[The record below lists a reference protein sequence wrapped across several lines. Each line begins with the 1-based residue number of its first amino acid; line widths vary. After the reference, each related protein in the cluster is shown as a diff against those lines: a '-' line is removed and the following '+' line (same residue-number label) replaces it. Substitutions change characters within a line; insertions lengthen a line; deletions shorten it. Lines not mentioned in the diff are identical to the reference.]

1 MADRNVVNT
10 ATLDT
15 LRTTY
20 NSTAA
25 DVGDIA
31 SVTGASGVI
40 ASATDIVEAIVAMNT
55 EVTGIKTGATTFESQ
70 ITFEGSTDDAYETT
84 LAVTDPTADR
94 TITFPDASGT
104 LVITDATQTL
114 TNKTLTSPTI
124 NAGTLSGA
132 FTGTADLTGLVL
144 SGASPLVFEGATANA
159 YETTLTITDPTADRV
174 ITIPNAT
181 DTLVGKATTDTL
193 TNKSYDLGGTGNV
206 MTGSLAEF
214 NSALQSDSFVSLTG
228 SETLTNKTLTSPT
241 INGGTFSGSFTGT
254 QDLTGLVMSGA
265 SPLVFEGATDD
276 AYETT
281 LAFTDPTADR
291 TITIPNATD
300 TLVGKATTDTLTN
313 KTIDLDSNTLTGSLA
328 EFNSALQSATFV
340 SLTGSETLTNKTLT
354 SPTINGGTFS
364 GTFTGTQNLSGVVM
378 SGSSPLV
385 FEGATDDAYETTLA
399 FTDPTADRTI
409 TFFNATD
416 TLVGKATTD
425 TFTNK
430 SIDLDSNTLT
440 GSLAEFNSALQ
451 SDSFVSLTGSETL
464 TNKTLT
470 APTITSGVLNTGVSG
485 SAVLDEDN
493 MSSNSATK
501 VATQQSIKAYV
512 DAQITAQ
519 DLDFAGDS
527 GTGSIDLDS
536 QTFTITGGTGI
547 DTSISGQTV
556 TIAIDN
562 TIVTKTGTQT
572 LTNKTLTSPTLNSPT
587 ITNLTATALNLT
599 DSSIVFEGATADAY
613 ETTLT
618 VVDPTADRTITIPN
632 ETGTLITSA
641 SAATNAF
648 SVALAAAL
656 G

>member
-1 MADRNVVNT
+1 MADRNVANT

-31 SVTGASGVI
+31 NVTGASGVI
-40 ASATDIVEAIVAMNT
+40 GAATDIVEAITLMNT
-55 EVTGIKTGATTFESQ
+55 EVTGIKDGTTTFASSIAFEGATA
-70 ITFEGSTDDAYETT
+70 DAHETT

-104 LVITDATQTL
+104 VVTTTASQTL

-124 NAGTLSGA
+124 NAGTFSGT
-132 FTGTADLTGLVL
+132 FTGTMDATSLVL
-144 SGASPLVFEGATANA
+144 SGASPLVFEGASADA
-159 YETTLTITDPTADRV
+159 HETTLGIVDPTADRTV
-174 ITIPNAT
+174 SLPNAT

-193 TNKSYDLGGTGNV
+193 TNKTIDLDSNTF
-206 MTGSLAEF
+206 TGSLAEF

-265 SPLVFEGATDD
+265 SPLVFEGATAD
-276 AYETT
+276 AH
-281 LAFTDPTADR
+281 
-291 TITIPNATD
+291 
-300 TLVGKATTDTLTN
+300 
-313 KTIDLDSNTLTGSLA
+313 
-328 EFNSALQSATFV
+328 
-340 SLTGSETLTNKTLT
+340 
-354 SPTINGGTFS
+354 
-364 GTFTGTQNLSGVVM
+364 
-378 SGSSPLV
+378 
-385 FEGATDDAYETTLA
+385 ETTLA

-425 TFTNK
+425 TLTNK
-430 SIDLDSNTLT
+430 SIDLENNTLT

-451 SDSFVSLTGSETL
+451 SNSFTSLTGSETL

-470 APTITSGVLNTGVSG
+470 TPTLTSAVLNTGVSG

-493 MSSNSATK
+493 MASDSATK
-501 VATQQSIKAYV
+501 LATQQSIKAYV
-512 DAQITAQ
+512 DSTVTQE
-519 DLDFAGDS
+519 DLDIAADS
-527 GTGSIDLDS
+527 GSNIAIDLDGE
-536 QTFTITGGTGI
+536 TLTLAGGTGI
-547 DTSISGQTV
+547 TSTTGTNSV
-556 TIAIDN
+556 TFAIDS
-562 TIVTKTGTQT
+562 TVATLTGSQT
-572 LTNKTLTSPTLNSPT
+572 LTNKTLTSPTINSPT
-587 ITNLTATALNLT
+587 ITSLTATALNLT
-599 DSSIVFEGATADAY
+599 DASIIFEGATADAH

-618 VVDPTADRTITIPN
+618 VTDPTADRTITIPN

-648 SVALAAAL
+648 SIALATAL

>member
-25 DVGDIA
+25 DVGEIADI
-31 SVTGASGVI
+31 TGASGVI
-40 ASATDIVEAIVAMNT
+40 GAATDIVEAITLMNT
-55 EVTGIKTGATTFESQ
+55 EVTGIKTGATTFASQ
-70 ITFEGSTDDAYETT
+70 IVFEGSTDDAHETT

-104 LVITDATQTL
+104 VVTTTATQTL

-124 NAGTLSGA
+124 NAGTFSGT
-132 FTGTADLTGLVL
+132 FTGTMDATSLVL
-144 SGASPLVFEGATANA
+144 SGASPLVFEGASADA
-159 YETTLTITDPTADRV
+159 HETTLGIVDPTADRTV
-174 ITIPNAT
+174 SLPNAT
-181 DTLVGKATTDTL
+181 DTLVGKATTDTF
-193 TNKSYDLGGTGNV
+193 TNKTIDLDSNTF
-206 MTGSLAEF
+206 TGSLAEF

-265 SPLVFEGATDD
+265 SPLVFEGATAD
-276 AYETT
+276 AH
-281 LAFTDPTADR
+281 
-291 TITIPNATD
+291 
-300 TLVGKATTDTLTN
+300 
-313 KTIDLDSNTLTGSLA
+313 
-328 EFNSALQSATFV
+328 
-340 SLTGSETLTNKTLT
+340 
-354 SPTINGGTFS
+354 
-364 GTFTGTQNLSGVVM
+364 
-378 SGSSPLV
+378 
-385 FEGATDDAYETTLA
+385 ETTLA

-425 TFTNK
+425 TLTNK
-430 SIDLDSNTLT
+430 SIDLENNTLT

-451 SDSFVSLTGSETL
+451 SNSFTSLTGSETL

-470 APTITSGVLNTGVSG
+470 TPTLTSAVLNTGVSG
-485 SAVLDEDN
+485 SAVLDEDDMN
-493 MSSNSATK
+493 SNSATK
-501 VATQQSIKAYV
+501 LATQQSIKAYV
-512 DAQITAQ
+512 DATVTA
-519 DLDFAGDS
+519 DDVDISGDS
-527 GTGSIDLDS
+527 GTIDVDLDS
-536 QTFTITGGTGI
+536 ETLTLAGGTGLA
-547 DTSISGQTV
+547 SVASGTTV
-556 TIAIDN
+556 TFNIDS
-562 TIVTKTGTQT
+562 TVATLTGSQT
-572 LTNKTLTSPTLNSPT
+572 LTNKTLTSPTINSPT
-587 ITNLTATALNLT
+587 ITTLTATALNLT
-599 DSSIVFEGATADAY
+599 DASIIFEGATADAH

-618 VVDPTADRTITIPN
+618 VTDPTADRTITIPN

-648 SVALAAAL
+648 SIALATAL

>member
-1 MADRNVVNT
+1 MADRNVANT

-31 SVTGASGVI
+31 NVTGASGVI
-40 ASATDIVEAIVAMNT
+40 GAATDIVEAITLMNT
-55 EVTGIKTGATTFESQ
+55 EVTGIKTGATTFASQ
-70 ITFEGSTDDAYETT
+70 IVFEGSTDDAYETT

-104 LVITDATQTL
+104 VVTTTASQTL

-124 NAGTLSGA
+124 NAGTFSGT
-132 FTGTADLTGLVL
+132 FTGTMDATSLVL
-144 SGASPLVFEGATANA
+144 SGASPLVFEGASADA
-159 YETTLTITDPTADRV
+159 HETTLGIVDPTADRTV
-174 ITIPNAT
+174 SLPNAT

-193 TNKSYDLGGTGNV
+193 TNKTIDLDSNTF
-206 MTGSLAEF
+206 TGSLAEF

-265 SPLVFEGATDD
+265 SPLVFEGAT
-276 AYETT
+276 A
-281 LAFTDPTADR
+281 
-291 TITIPNATD
+291 
-300 TLVGKATTDTLTN
+300 
-313 KTIDLDSNTLTGSLA
+313 
-328 EFNSALQSATFV
+328 
-340 SLTGSETLTNKTLT
+340 
-354 SPTINGGTFS
+354 
-364 GTFTGTQNLSGVVM
+364 
-378 SGSSPLV
+378 
-385 FEGATDDAYETTLA
+385 DAYETTLA

-425 TFTNK
+425 TLTNK
-430 SIDLDSNTLT
+430 SIDLENNTLT

-451 SDSFVSLTGSETL
+451 SNSFTSLTGSETL

-470 APTITSGVLNTGVSG
+470 TPTLTSAVLNTGVSG

-493 MSSNSATK
+493 MASDSATK
-501 VATQQSIKAYV
+501 LATQQSIKAYV
-512 DAQITAQ
+512 DSTVTQE
-519 DLDFAGDS
+519 DLDIAADS
-527 GTGSIDLDS
+527 GSNIAIDLDGE
-536 QTFTITGGTGI
+536 TLTLAGGTGI
-547 DTSISGQTV
+547 TSTTGTNSVTFAIDSTV
-556 TIAIDN
+556 T
-562 TIVTKTGTQT
+562 TLTGTQT
-572 LTNKTLTSPTLNSPT
+572 LTNKTLTSPTINSPT
-587 ITNLTATALNLT
+587 ITSLTATALNLT
-599 DSSIVFEGATADAY
+599 DASIIFEGATADAH

-618 VVDPTADRTITIPN
+618 VTDPTADRTITIPN

-648 SVALAAAL
+648 SIALATAL